1 MPWDLRCS
9 PTVALGVGPVVDRWP
24 VGAVA
29 IGGVLVEVDSGSGGV
44 SPSVVVAM
52 VVVSG
57 AVPVVV
63 GPAVVVSVAIAVV
76 VVRVVAG
83 VPVAR
88 VIRRG

>member
-9 PTVALGVGPVVDRWP
+9 PTVALGVGPRWP
-24 VGAVA
+24 VGVVA
-29 IGGVLVEVDSGSGGV
+29 IVSVLLEVDSGSCGV
-44 SPSVVVAM
+44 SPTVVVAV

-57 AVPVVV
+57 AVSVVV